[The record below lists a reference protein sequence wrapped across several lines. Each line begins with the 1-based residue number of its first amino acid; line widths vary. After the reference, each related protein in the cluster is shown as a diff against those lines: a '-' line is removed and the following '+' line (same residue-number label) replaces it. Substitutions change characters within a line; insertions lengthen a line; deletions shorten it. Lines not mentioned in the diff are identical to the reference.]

1 MIDQELHQRLVS
13 QMVNHIIKLRHHLLV
28 GIQLLHVVRT
38 DQRNQGGH
46 SFLVL
51 LQNQQ
56 LLIFFDQLFDTGK
69 ISGIRLIIHVSCTP
83 SMIQGI
89 IFQRFI
95 SGKLD
100 PVPFHL
106 GKSGIE
112 THGIQIMKLLLNQI
126 LQLV

>member
-56 LLIFFDQLFDTGK
+56 LLIFFDQFFDTGK
-69 ISGIRLIIHVSCTP
+69 ISGIRLIIRVSRTP
-83 SMIQGI
+83 SMIQRV

>member
-1 MIDQELHQRLVS
+1 MIDQELHQRLVR
-13 QMVNHIIKLRHHLLV
+13 QMVDHVIKLCHHLLV

-56 LLIFFDQLFDTGK
+56 LLIFLDQFFDTGK
-69 ISGIRLIIHVSCTP
+69 ISGIRLIIRVSRTP
-83 SMIQGI
+83 SMIQRV

-106 GKSGIE
+106 SKSGIE
-112 THGIQIMKLLLNQI
+112 THGIQIMKLLLNQVF
-126 LQLV
+126 QLA